1 MKKNIHHIL
10 TYLIATVWLGNGLF
24 CKVLNLV
31 PRHQEIVGRI
41 LGNDYAPILTKMIGI
56 SEIFMAI
63 WIVSRIK
70 PKLNAMAQIGIVATM
85 NIIEFC
91 LVPDLLLWGRFNAI
105 FAFCFILIVYFNTF
119 IFLKHIDT

>member
-10 TYLIATVWLGNGLF
+10 TYLIAAVWLGNGLF

-41 LGNDYAPILTKMIGI
+41 LGNDYAPILTKMIGA
-56 SEIFMAI
+56 SEIFMAV
-63 WIVSRIK
+63 WILSRIK
-70 PKLNAMAQIGIVATM
+70 PKLNAIAQIGIVATM

-91 LVPDLLLWGRFNAI
+91 LVPDLLLWGRCNAV
-105 FAFCFILIVYFNTF
+105 FAFCFIVVVYYNTF
-119 IFLKHIDT
+119 ILDDNNF